1 MDWGKNIKL
10 MSYLLT
16 CAQNNLSI
24 VHGRLFYAEA
34 MIHICFMFVKVNTL
48 MCASISESGQDNSV
62 TTSSLTVL

>member
-10 MSYLLT
+10 TNYLLT

-24 VHGRLFYAEA
+24 VHGGLFYEEA

-48 MCASISESGQDNSV
+48 MCALISESDKDNSV
-62 TTSSLTVL
+62 TSSLTVL